1 MTEPIELKFV
11 QNYKPQAVPQ
21 PRWNHAQGLIIQLLA
36 GYSLST
42 KADSKRIMKKNEWK
56 LAKICQ
62 VQESTTKMLSKKK
75 KEKYLKNN
83 YFGEFWTNK
92 NSFN

>member
-1 MTEPIELKFV
+1 M
-11 QNYKPQAVPQ
+11 
-21 PRWNHAQGLIIQLLA
+21 LA

-62 VQESTTKMLSKKK
+62 VQEGTTNMLSKKK
-75 KEKYLKNN
+75 KEK
-83 YFGEFWTNK
+83 
-92 NSFN
+92 